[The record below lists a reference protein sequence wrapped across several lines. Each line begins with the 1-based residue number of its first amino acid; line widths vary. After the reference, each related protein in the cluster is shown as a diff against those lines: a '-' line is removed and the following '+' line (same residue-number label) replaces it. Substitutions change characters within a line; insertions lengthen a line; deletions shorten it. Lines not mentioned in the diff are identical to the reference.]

1 MITSWWKSLETITIS
16 SRVRIDARVS
26 AAARVV
32 HKHAVLVAFI
42 RNTQN
47 LGIYSPVVSQEILGL
62 QRIRD
67 IDHRVDDSENGLAF
81 IPVHPYP
88 PCRTVLPL
96 NVFFGSFGQ
105 YLYGKFRGGLTVCKI
120 FYGL

>member
-1 MITSWWKSLETITIS
+1 MIMSWWKSIETITIS

-62 QRIRD
+62 QRI
-67 IDHRVDDSENGLAF
+67 
-81 IPVHPYP
+81 
-88 PCRTVLPL
+88 
-96 NVFFGSFGQ
+96 
-105 YLYGKFRGGLTVCKI
+105 
-120 FYGL
+120 